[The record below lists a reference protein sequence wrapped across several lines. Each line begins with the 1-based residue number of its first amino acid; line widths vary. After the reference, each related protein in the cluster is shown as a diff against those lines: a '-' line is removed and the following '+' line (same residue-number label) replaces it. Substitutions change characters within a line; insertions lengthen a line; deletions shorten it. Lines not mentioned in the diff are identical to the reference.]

1 MERVS
6 AMGMYVFTF
15 MLFLV
20 SLINMA
26 SFLKLG
32 YVAIDMD
39 VYFCFAGAT
48 LAISL
53 LFYSEIT
60 FRLLKGMKKI

>member
-6 AMGMYVFTF
+6 AMGMYVFSF

-20 SLINMA
+20 SIINMM
-26 SFLKLG
+26 SFLELG

-39 VYFCFAGAT
+39 IYFCFAGAT
-48 LAISL
+48 FAISL
-53 LFYSEIT
+53 LFFSELT
-60 FRLLKGMKKI
+60 FRLLKDKKKI

>member
-6 AMGMYVFTF
+6 AMGMYVFSF
-15 MLFLV
+15 MLFLLSV
-20 SLINMA
+20 INMA
-26 SFLKLG
+26 SFLELG
-32 YVAIDMD
+32 YVAIHMD
-39 VYFCFAGAT
+39 VYFCFVGAT
-48 LAISL
+48 IAISL